1 LIAQTQQFTLDA
13 VRGIQIVEVDAEV
26 KNPCAVEELGLIQAI
41 VFDKTGTLTLNK
53 LEPQVWSIVGDRT
66 YMVCCLI
73 ILRKFDFTGMF

>member
-1 LIAQTQQFTLDA
+1 M
-13 VRGIQIVEVDAEV
+13 RGIQIVEVDAEV

-66 YMVCCLI
+66 YMVYLSF
-73 ILRKFDFTGMF
+73 LFSKN